1 MAYILK
7 LDNAAFEMMFFGL
20 PVIVYFMEMKYILC
34 NELVLTVGEVG
45 SVEIECFLAI
55 SLIYSGVYGVD
66 WF

>member
-45 SVEIECFLAI
+45 SVEIECFFAI
-55 SLIYSGVYGVD
+55 SFIYSGVYGVD